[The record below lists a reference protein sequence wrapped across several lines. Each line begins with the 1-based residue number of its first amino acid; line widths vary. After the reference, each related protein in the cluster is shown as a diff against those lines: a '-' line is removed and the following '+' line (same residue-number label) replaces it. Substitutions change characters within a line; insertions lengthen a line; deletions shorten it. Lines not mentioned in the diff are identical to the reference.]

1 MHEKRNDVLNLID
14 SDKQLRDFVDRCKK
28 SSYLAIDTE
37 FLREKTY
44 YAKLCLV
51 QVATEDEIAIIDPLS
66 ISHLEVMADV
76 LTDENIIKI
85 FHACHQDV
93 EILYH
98 ETGVVPKP
106 IFDTQIGA
114 SLLGKSQQAS
124 YSSIVSSYCHVTLPK
139 KDSYTDWSRRPLA
152 KSQLTYAADD
162 VVYLPKIYHDM
173 CALLKDK
180 GRLHWLDDVFDDLS
194 RKEKYEILPC
204 ERYRKLRRVNQLTRK
219 QLAAAREFAAWRETR
234 AQKRNIPRKWI
245 VSDEQIVEACKREAT
260 TIDELYMVRGLKDS
274 LSAPDARAVVA
285 CIKKGLSCPEE
296 KLPKITSKNKN
307 EENVDVIVSLMSAL
321 VQLRASENRI
331 AVQTLAPQAE
341 LLKLARGH
349 SEDCELAHGW
359 RYHLV
364 GRELQ
369 DLLDGKFSL
378 RLDNG
383 NLKIVYD
390 DDLSHNESKASRYPS
405 K

>member
-1 MHEKRNDVLNLID
+1 
-14 SDKQLRDFVDRCKK
+14 
-28 SSYLAIDTE
+28 
-37 FLREKTY
+37 
-44 YAKLCLV
+44 
-51 QVATEDEIAIIDPLS
+51 
-66 ISHLEVMADV
+66 
-76 LTDENIIKI
+76 
-85 FHACHQDV
+85 
-93 EILYH
+93 
-98 ETGVVPKP
+98 
-106 IFDTQIGA
+106 
-114 SLLGKSQQAS
+114 
-124 YSSIVSSYCHVTLPK
+124 
-139 KDSYTDWSRRPLA
+139 
-152 KSQLTYAADD
+152 
-162 VVYLPKIYHDM
+162 
-173 CALLKDK
+173 
-180 GRLHWLDDVFDDLS
+180 
-194 RKEKYEILPC
+194 
-204 ERYRKLRRVNQLTRK
+204 
-219 QLAAAREFAAWRETR
+219 
-234 AQKRNIPRKWI
+234 
-245 VSDEQIVEACKREAT
+245 
-260 TIDELYMVRGLKDS
+260 MVRGLKDS

-390 DDLSHNESKASRYPS
+390 DDLSHNELKASQYPS